1 MPMSSSQPEQMLNL
15 IRHLVIIMPS
25 IFKTK
30 NLTASKP
37 SSLIHST
44 SGTSFGVDVLRG
56 RTRKLR
62 KTSRGLTTGRF
73 DSTIMSISSTTTS
86 IGSNSFDSNPPLSH
100 RPSIG
105 NADLVS
111 QPNHFTAFISQTS
124 TNSNESPPIPTS
136 ADSGTERYSS
146 EILLDVPPS
155 TPLSQD
161 SIPTIFVGEV
171 QVDCEANPLMEGIT
185 YDAIL
190 VSTLHRNLGMMEGT
204 KYLDIPATRTPPNS
218 PAAIQEGGFGS
229 LMGVSMAIM
238 QGTT

>member
-1 MPMSSSQPEQMLNL
+1 MPMSSSQTERILNL
-15 IRHLVIIMPS
+15 IRHLIIMPS

-30 NLTASKP
+30 NHTASKTTG
-37 SSLIHST
+37 SSLIHFT
-44 SGTSFGVDVLRG
+44 SGLSYGVDVLRG
-56 RTRKLR
+56 RARKLG
-62 KTSRGLTTGRF
+62 KTSRGLPTGRF

-86 IGSNSFDSNPPLSH
+86 IGSNSFASNPPLSH
-100 RPSIG
+100 PSIG
-105 NADLVS
+105 NADLVL
-111 QPNHFTAFISQTS
+111 QPDHFTAFVSQTS
-124 TNSNESPPIPTS
+124 ANTNEGPLVQTS
-136 ADSGTERYSS
+136 ADSGTERYS
-146 EILLDVPPS
+146 EIPLDVPPS

-161 SIPTIFVGEV
+161 SIPAIFVGEV
-171 QVDCEANPLMEGIT
+171 QVDCDANPLMEGIT

-190 VSTLHRNLGMMEGT
+190 VSTLHKNLGMMEGT